1 MDTNSF
7 RDREETRQSRYK
19 VFYDLTMGLIWFA
32 AGIFFITAKYIG
44 NGWGL
49 DSLTTSLFG
58 IAALCYGVFRLY
70 RGFTTKKRR

>member
-19 VFYDLTMGLIWFA
+19 GFYDLTMGLIWFV
-32 AGIFFITAKYIG
+32 AGIFFITAKYFG

-49 DSLTTSLFG
+49 DSLSTSLFG
-58 IAALCYGVFRLY
+58 IAALCYGIFRLY
-70 RGFTTKKRR
+70 RGYSTKKRK

>member
-7 RDREETRQSRYK
+7 RDREETQQSRYK
-19 VFYDLTMGLIWFA
+19 VFYDLTMGLIWFV
-32 AGIFFITAKYIG
+32 AGIFFITAKYFG

-70 RGFTTKKRR
+70 RGFSTKKRR

>member
-7 RDREETRQSRYK
+7 REREENRQTNFK
-19 VFYDLTMGLIWFA
+19 VIYDYTMGLIWFA
-32 AGIFFITAKYIG
+32 AGIFFITAKYFG

-70 RGFTTKKRR
+70 RGFTAKKRR

>member
-7 RDREETRQSRYK
+7 RDREENRQSSYRF
-19 VFYDLTMGLIWFA
+19 FYDLIMGLIWFV
-32 AGIFFITAKYIG
+32 AGIFFITVKYFG

-58 IAALCYGVFRLY
+58 IAALCYGIFRLY
-70 RGFTTKKRR
+70 RGFSTKKRR